1 MNTPSGWERFRSVVE
16 SFDDE
21 PPPGTPAYDPVHIG
35 GVLVSVL
42 AALGALYWLLWTALV
57 YEGGVFLK
65 AAAAL
70 KVLGGTP
77 AAALG
82 YEGPWNRG
90 PFEGW
95 LGNVGATVL
104 LVVLALSLR
113 SEWRRAER
121 AARGKS

>member
-1 MNTPSGWERFRSVVE
+1 MNTPSGWERFRSAVE
-16 SFDDE
+16 SLDGE
-21 PPPGTPAYDPVHIG
+21 PPSGTPTYDPVHIG

-42 AALGALYWLLWTALV
+42 AALGALYWVLWTSLV

-70 KVLGGTP
+70 KLLGGTP

-95 LGNVGATVL
+95 MGSAVATL
-104 LVVLALSLR
+104 LVLGLLWALR

-121 AARGKS
+121 AARARR

>member
-16 SFDDE
+16 SLDDE

-35 GVLVSVL
+35 GVLVCVL
-42 AALGALYWLLWTALV
+42 AALGALYWVLWTALV

-65 AAAAL
+65 TTAAL
-70 KVLGGTP
+70 KLLGGTP
-77 AAALG
+77 ASALG

-90 PFEGW
+90 AFEGW
-95 LGNVGATVL
+95 LGNLGAVL
-104 LVVLALSLR
+104 VAAVLVAALR

-121 AARGKS
+121 AARGKG